1 MSRVGTVLV
10 VGAMLGALAA
20 GVALAWAVQAGL
32 ALAFTIPC
40 SDIVYGCRG
49 TDNPD
54 RIVESSVDDRIRA
67 EGGGDDVDAAWV
79 AGDTDRVSGG
89 DGDDTINTADGD
101 PFDAIRCG
109 YGQDVAI
116 FDPGDD
122 ASGGCEHL
130 TPTTGGPGP
139 AGGGR

>member
-1 MSRVGTVLV
+1 MSRATTVLV
-10 VGAMLGALAA
+10 MGAMPVALAV
-20 GVALAWAVQAGL
+20 GVALGWMIIQGPD
-32 ALAFTIPC
+32 ALAEMIPC
-40 SDIVYGCRG
+40 SGTSNTCRG

-101 PFDAIRCG
+101 PFDTIRCG
-109 YGQDVAI
+109 EGQDVAI
-116 FDPGDD
+116 FTPGDD
-122 ASGGCEHL
+122 VAGSCEN
-130 TPTTGGPGP
+130 TSAAGGPRP
-139 AGGGR
+139 PSPP